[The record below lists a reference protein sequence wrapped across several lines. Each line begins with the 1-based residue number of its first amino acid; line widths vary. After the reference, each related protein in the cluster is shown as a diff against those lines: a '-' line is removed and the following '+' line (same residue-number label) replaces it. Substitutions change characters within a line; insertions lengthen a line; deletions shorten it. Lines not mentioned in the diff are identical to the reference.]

1 MNTLVQKLMSQDS
14 LPTLFAFAPLI
25 LFLGALKS
33 SRTVNISPRLMV
45 ELQT

>member
-1 MNTLVQKLMSQDS
+1 MQKLMSKDS

-25 LFLGALKS
+25 LLVGVLKS
-33 SRTVNISPRLMV
+33 SHTLSISPGLTV